1 MRDFVNCAIMFV
13 LIFGSMTVVA
23 MAKTIKKQVTF
34 YEPVEVNGTIVKA
47 GTYDV
52 VFDDETGNLTI
63 LKGKREM
70 AKGAAHLEKVKKD
83 SRTVYEVWS
92 DPGDDART
100 KVLTSVQLRDGN
112 QARILTARDTKAEGA
127 Q

>member
-52 VFDDETGNLTI
+52 VFDDEKGNLTI
-63 LKGKREM
+63 LKGKQEV
-70 AKGAAHLEKVKKD
+70 AKGAAHLEKVNKD
-83 SRTVYEVWS
+83 SRTVYELWS
-92 DPGDDART
+92 FPGDDART
-100 KVLTSVQLRDGN
+100 KVLTSVKLKDGN

>member
-1 MRDFVNCAIMFV
+1 MRDFVNCAIMFA

-52 VFDDETGNLTI
+52 VFDDETGYLTI
-63 LKGKREM
+63 LKGKQQV
-70 AKGAAHLEKVKKD
+70 AKGAAHLEKVNKD
-83 SRTVYEVWS
+83 SRTVYVLWS
-92 DPGDDART
+92 FPGDDART
-100 KVLTSVQLRDGN
+100 KVLTSVKLKDGN